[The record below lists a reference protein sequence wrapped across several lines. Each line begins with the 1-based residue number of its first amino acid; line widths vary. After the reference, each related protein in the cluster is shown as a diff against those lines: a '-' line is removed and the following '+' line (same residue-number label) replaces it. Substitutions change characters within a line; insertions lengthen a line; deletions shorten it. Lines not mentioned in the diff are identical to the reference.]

1 MDNMNELKKKTTR
14 MKELMNL
21 VEQCIKNLTT
31 ENFSNNFR
39 LSLDNMAEIQK
50 IKQDLAQE
58 YGISNIAKFDP
69 EMLIKAKLIEESY
82 DNIIEKFRRELK
94 KTENQLFN
102 INKQRKITNYIR

>member
-39 LSLDNMAEIQK
+39 LSLDNMAEIQG
-50 IKQDLAQE
+50 IKKDLAKK
-58 YGISNIAKFDP
+58 YGIINIAKYDP
-69 EMLIKAKLIEESY
+69 EMLIKGKLIEESY

-102 INKQRKITNYIR
+102 INKQKKITNYIR